1 MTLKEGRK
9 HLQRLLRLV
18 LGHCVA
24 RAHDCGICQFAPA
37 ICASTTPSLGTRR
50 HSIALDIAS
59 YLPVQQRRRV
69 VRQEK
74 KERKKE
80 PNEAENVG
88 KVMGKESV
96 RKEGGRVGEGMSK
109 RRGQAALGT

>member
-1 MTLKEGRK
+1 MTLEEGRK

-24 RAHDCGICQFAPA
+24 CAHDCGICQFAPA

-69 VRQEK
+69 VRQE
-74 KERKKE
+74 RKKE
-80 PNEAENVG
+80 PNEAEHVG
-88 KVMGKESV
+88 KDMGEESV